1 MPRHQGKWFQQ
12 WRVCD
17 RCSFLF
23 PIGMLIQQKGLL
35 VDPKCIDNLDVEFRP
50 KVIAEVL
57 SNELETINEEEQ
69 IYQDPQDLDI
79 VF

>member
-1 MPRHQGKWFQQ
+1 MPRHRGIWRQQ
-12 WRVCD
+12 WRLCA
-17 RCSFLF
+17 RCGFQF
-23 PIGMLIQQKGLL
+23 PLGMLIQQKGLL
-35 VDPKCIDNLDVEFRP
+35 VDPKCVDNLDVEFRP

-57 SNELETINEEEQ
+57 SDEQETINEEEQ